1 MVTELLNRELFKKF
15 RDTITSEEVLT
26 KQENVVTNN
35 CAHIFIFNA
44 QNVSASEYEYYQHI
58 YSMIYVEIHINHIKK
73 HTHVN

>member
-35 CAHIFIFNA
+35 CAHIFIFIFNA

-58 YSMIYVEIHINHIKK
+58 YSMIYVEIHINYIKNI
-73 HTHVN
+73 HM